1 MPRQTVRVGVGVR
14 SSCAKRHGGL
24 DCLISVYF
32 LLPFEALVSSH
43 QKRQN
48 DLSTTRVEIGSPYD
62 GAINDKSLAHD
73 QMSPSF
79 DVDPEQE
86 AQMARYQD
94 LESQSETPKEASNAV
109 EYSVSMTTKAISLVI
124 YFLLSLG
131 LTIQSKMLLGKVRR
145 IHSQHETPA
154 YRQ

>member
-1 MPRQTVRVGVGVR
+1 VPRQTVRVGVGVR

-32 LLPFEALVSSH
+32 LIPFEALVSSH

-48 DLSTTRVEIGSPYD
+48 DLSTTRVEIGSSY
-62 GAINDKSLAHD
+62 
-73 QMSPSF
+73 

-94 LESQSETPKEASNAV
+94 LESQSETPNEASNAV

-145 IHSQHETPA
+145 NTFTA
-154 YRQ
+154 